1 MGHPKGKVLRET
13 MAFFRGWLG
22 LTTEV
27 FAQQFPDENFEVE
40 FTRDGDLVRETQR
53 DRLIFHGD
61 SP

>member
-1 MGHPKGKVLRET
+1 MVSL
-13 MAFFRGWLG
+13 
-22 LTTEV
+22 EV